1 MKRGTALALAAALL
15 TAAPH
20 PLLAASSGRSSSKDS
35 ASDRHHQRPSA
46 DNAPEPPAGDRDRD
60 RIVRMQAAL
69 REIIQNGILRRMRV
83 GVRVIEA
90 KTGRLFYSARDATL
104 MDPASNQKVL
114 ATTTA
119 LMRLGA
125 DWRFRTELT
134 GLKPTPDGTIVGDVY
149 LRGNGDPTFRSGD
162 LDALANALV
171 RRGVRTIA
179 GAVVADPR
187 RIGADEAIADAEGSD
202 EEPVDATEDTPPGK
216 LSPRVPLVVNH
227 GLMLIRVRPG
237 AEPGRPAE
245 VITTP
250 ADPSFVIHNG
260 AVTAKGKRRARATVR
275 LSVNGSRIQIDVAGR
290 VAADSGGMVFRR
302 RVPHQ
307 ALYAAAL
314 MRASLLAAG
323 ITVRDDARVAQT
335 PPQKGRALPL
345 LAAHESAPLGILLRK
360 INKDSDNDYAE
371 RVLEAAGAEVYGG
384 APTGDKGVRLLREV
398 IGELGLAPA
407 SYVPKNG
414 SGLGHAN
421 RITADAM
428 SALLRTLYLDPRV
441 GPEILQSLSVGG
453 IDGTTR
459 NRFKGTIAAER
470 VRAKTGT
477 LAGKSCL
484 SGLVGDGSDVL
495 VFSILVEGIRGRRL
509 GEVRGAQV
517 GCVNAMMRYAY
528 EADGNRTD
536 AEIARAGA
544 ASDFETGGAS
554 EGEEEV
560 GPATPPPAPAAT
572 PVPLGTASSKQ
583 SDPVDAYLRKAAP
596 PMTPA
601 ATTPAPAAPAPA
613 ATPAAPPPPPRIPRA
628 HW

>member
-1 MKRGTALALAAALL
+1 MTRVLIAAALL
-15 TAAPH
+15 LAISP
-20 PLLAASSGRSSSKDS
+20 PIAASSARSSSKDKKEAKAKDAKEKKD
-35 ASDRHHQRPSA
+35 ASDRHHRGA
-46 DNAPEPPAGDRDRD
+46 DNAPEPPADDRDRD

-69 REIIQNGILRRMRV
+69 REILRGGVLGRVRV
-83 GVRVIEA
+83 GMKVIEA
-90 KTGRLFYSARDATL
+90 RTGRLFFSNRDSTL

-134 GLKPTPDGTIVGDVY
+134 GLTPTPDGTIVGDVY

-162 LDALANALV
+162 LDAMAGALA

-187 RIGADEAIADAEGSD
+187 RIGADEPIVD
-202 EEPVDATEDTPPGK
+202 EDGTDTPVDATEDTPPGA

-237 AEPGRPAE
+237 AESGRPAE
-245 VITTP
+245 VIATP

-260 AVTAKGKRRARATVR
+260 AVTKAKKRSRVTVR

-290 VAADSGGMVFRR
+290 VSAEGGGIVFRR

-307 ALYAAAL
+307 ALYAASL
-314 MRASLLAAG
+314 MRASLQSAG
-323 ITVRDDARVAQT
+323 ITVRDDARVAQA
-335 PPQKGRALPL
+335 PPQKTGRALPL
-345 LAAHESAPLGILLRK
+345 LAVHESAPLGILLRRV
-360 INKDSDNDYAE
+360 NKDSDNDYAE

-398 IGELGLAPA
+398 IGELGLPPG

-453 IDGTTR
+453 VDGTTR

-477 LAGKSCL
+477 LHGKSCL

-495 VFSILVEGIRGRRL
+495 AFSILVEGIRGRRL
-509 GEVRGAQV
+509 REVRGAQV
-517 GCVNAMMRYAY
+517 GCVNAMMRYVY
-528 EADGNRTD
+528 EASEAPRPIEVTRTESATD
-536 AEIARAGA
+536 LE
-544 ASDFETGGAS
+544 SGGAS

-560 GPATPPPAPAAT
+560 TTPQPPPGTAAQSHDDPIDSFLRKQGDKAPTPMPPAPPPAPA
-572 PVPLGTASSKQ
+572 L
-583 SDPVDAYLRKAAP
+583 
-596 PMTPA
+596 
-601 ATTPAPAAPAPA
+601 
-613 ATPAAPPPPPRIPRA
+613 RIPP
-628 HW
+628 HGLW

>member
-1 MKRGTALALAAALL
+1 MRLLRGAVAVGVT
-15 TAAPH
+15 
-20 PLLAASSGRSSSKDS
+20 LLAGSPPGVASSARRSAKEKDA
-35 ASDRHHQRPSA
+35 ASDHHHHRDHRAPA
-46 DNAPEPPAGDRDRD
+46 DNAPEPPPDDRDRD

-69 REIIQNGILRRMRV
+69 REILHGGILGRVRV
-83 GVRVIEA
+83 GMKVVEA
-90 KTGRLFYSARDATL
+90 RTGRLFFSQRDATL

-134 GLKPTPDGTIVGDVY
+134 GLLPTPDGTIVGDVY
-149 LRGNGDPTFRSGD
+149 LRGNGDPTFKSGD

-171 RRGVRTIA
+171 RRGVRAIA

-187 RIGADEAIADAEGSD
+187 RVGADEPIADAESPD
-202 EEPVDATEDTPPGK
+202 EAPVEATEDTPPGK

-237 AEPGRPAE
+237 AEPGRSAE
-245 VITTP
+245 VTTMP
-250 ADPSFVIHNG
+250 ADASFAIHNG
-260 AVTAKGKRRARATVR
+260 AVTKARRGSRVTVR

-290 VAADSGGMVFRR
+290 VSAESGGVLFRR

-314 MRASLLAAG
+314 MRAALQSAG
-323 ITVRDDARVAQT
+323 ITVRDDARVAPT
-335 PPQKGRALPL
+335 PPQKPGHVLPL
-345 LAAHESAPLGILLRK
+345 LALHESAPLGILLRK

-398 IGELGLAPA
+398 IGELGLPPS
-407 SYVPKNG
+407 SYVPRNG

-428 SALLRTLYLDPRV
+428 SALLRTLYLDPRI

-453 IDGTTR
+453 VDGTTR

-477 LAGKSCL
+477 LHGKSCL

-495 VFSILVEGIRGRRL
+495 AFSILVEGIRGRHL
-509 GEVRGAQV
+509 AEVRGAQV
-517 GCVNAMMRYAY
+517 GCVNAMMRYVYDAVGARSRPI
-528 EADGNRTD
+528 EVAHGGPATD
-536 AEIARAGA
+536 Y
-544 ASDFETGGAS
+544 ETGGAS

-560 GPATPPPAPAAT
+560 ATTTAPPGSAAQ
-572 PVPLGTASSKQ
+572 AHE
-583 SDPVDAYLRKAAP
+583 DPIDAYLRKQHD
-596 PMTPA
+596 
-601 ATTPAPAAPAPA
+601 ATTPATPIPLAPAAPRPAP
-613 ATPAAPPPPPRIPRA
+613 TPPPLRVPPHGI
-628 HW
+628 W

>member
-1 MKRGTALALAAALL
+1 VRAVTRFSRGLSGAVALLALSS
-15 TAAPH
+15 PI
-20 PLLAASSGRSSSKDS
+20 AASSARSSPKDG
-35 ASDRHHQRPSA
+35 ASEHHHHHGA
-46 DNAPEPPAGDRDRD
+46 DSAPEPPADDRDRD

-69 REIIQNGILRRMRV
+69 REILRGGVLGRVRV
-83 GVRVIEA
+83 GMKVIEA
-90 KTGRLFYSARDATL
+90 RTGRLFFSNRESTL

-134 GLKPTPDGTIVGDVY
+134 GLAPTADGTIVGDVY

-162 LDALANALV
+162 LDAMAGALA

-187 RIGADEAIADAEGSD
+187 RIGADEPIADAEGI
-202 EEPVDATEDTPPGK
+202 EEDPVDATEDTPPGN

-237 AEPGRPAE
+237 AEAGAPAE

-250 ADPSFVIHNG
+250 ADPSFAIHNG
-260 AVTAKGKRRARATVR
+260 AVTKAKRRSRVTVR

-290 VAADSGGMVFRR
+290 VSTEGGGIVFRR

-307 ALYAAAL
+307 ALYAASL
-314 MRASLLAAG
+314 MRASLQSAG
-323 ITVRDDARVAQT
+323 ITVRDDARVAPT
-335 PPQKGRALPL
+335 PPEKTGRVRPL
-345 LAAHESAPLGILLRK
+345 LAVHESAPLGILLRK

-398 IGELGLAPA
+398 IGELGLPPG

-453 IDGTTR
+453 VDGTTR

-477 LAGKSCL
+477 LHGKSCL

-495 VFSILVEGIRGRRL
+495 AFSILVEGIRGRRL
-509 GEVRGAQV
+509 AEVRGAQV
-517 GCVNAMMRYAY
+517 GCVNAMMRYVH
-528 EADGNRTD
+528 EATEGPRALDVV
-536 AEIARAGA
+536 RAGSA
-544 ASDFETGGAS
+544 TDLETGGAS

-560 GPATPPPAPAAT
+560 P
-572 PVPLGTASSKQ
+572 
-583 SDPVDAYLRKAAP
+583 
-596 PMTPA
+596 
-601 ATTPAPAAPAPA
+601 TPAPATGTAAQSHEDPIDAFMRKQRENAAPASAPA
-613 ATPAAPPPPPRIPRA
+613 LPAVPAPPSLRIPPRGI
-628 HW
+628 W

>member
-1 MKRGTALALAAALL
+1 MRAASGRLAIAAALL
-15 TAAPH
+15 AMSAPGF
-20 PLLAASSGRSSSKDS
+20 ASGSRSSSSSKDAA
-35 ASDRHHQRPSA
+35 ASDRHHHHAPA
-46 DNAPEPPAGDRDRD
+46 DNAPEPAADDHDRD

-69 REIIQNGILRRMRV
+69 RDILRGGILGRLRVGMRV
-83 GVRVIEA
+83 VEA
-90 KTGRLFYSARDATL
+90 RTGRLFYSQRDATL

-125 DWRFRTELT
+125 DWRFHTELT
-134 GLKPTPDGTIVGDVY
+134 GLAPTPDGTIVGDVY

-162 LDALANALV
+162 LDAMAAALA
-171 RRGVRTIA
+171 RRGVRSIA

-187 RIGADEAIADAEGSD
+187 RIGADEPIEDGEVTADDGKP
-202 EEPVDATEDTPPGK
+202 PVDATENTPPGE

-237 AEPGRPAE
+237 AESGRPAE
-245 VITTP
+245 VTTTP
-250 ADPSFVIHNG
+250 ADPSFAIHNG
-260 AVTAKGKRRARATVR
+260 AVTKAKKRSRVTVR
-275 LSVNGSRIQIDVAGR
+275 LSINGSRIQIDVSGR
-290 VAADSGGMVFRR
+290 VAADSGGVVFRR

-314 MRASLLAAG
+314 MRASLQAAG
-323 ITVRDDARVAQT
+323 ITVRDDARVAPT
-335 PPQKGRALPL
+335 PVQKAGHVLPL
-345 LAAHESAPLGILLRK
+345 LAVHESAPLGILLRK

-384 APTGDKGVRLLREV
+384 APTGEKGVRLLREV
-398 IGELGLAPA
+398 IGELGLLPG

-453 IDGTTR
+453 VDGTTR

-477 LAGKSCL
+477 LHGKSCL

-495 VFSILVEGIRGRRL
+495 AFSILVEGIRGRHL
-509 GEVRGAQV
+509 AEVRGAQV
-517 GCVNAMMRYAY
+517 GCVNAMMRYVYDAAGAPRPL
-528 EADGNRTD
+528 EA
-536 AEIARAGA
+536 ARAGA
-544 ASDFETGGAS
+544 TADLETGGAS

-560 GPATPPPAPAAT
+560 PVTQPPAGSAAQAHEDPIDAFLRKQREAAAPPAGASPPTPPAPT
-572 PVPLGTASSKQ
+572 PPG
-583 SDPVDAYLRKAAP
+583 
-596 PMTPA
+596 
-601 ATTPAPAAPAPA
+601 
-613 ATPAAPPPPPRIPRA
+613 PPPLRIPPRGL
-628 HW
+628 W

>member
-1 MKRGTALALAAALL
+1 MRAVKRGSALALAAALL

-20 PLLAASSGRSSSKDS
+20 PLLAASSRRSSSKDS

-202 EEPVDATEDTPPGK
+202 AEPVDATEDTPPGK

-237 AEPGRPAE
+237 AEPGAHAE
-245 VITTP
+245 VSTTP

-260 AVTAKGKRRARATVR
+260 AVTKAKSRSRVTVR

-290 VAADSGGMVFRR
+290 VAAQHGGIVFRR

-307 ALYAAAL
+307 ALYAASL
-314 MRASLLAAG
+314 MRAALQSAG
-323 ITVRDDARVAQT
+323 ITVRDDARVAPT
-335 PPQKGRALPL
+335 PPQKAGHVLPL
-345 LAAHESAPLGILLRK
+345 LALHESAPLGILLRK

-398 IGELGLAPA
+398 IGELGLPPG

-428 SALLRTLYLDPRV
+428 STLLRTLYLDPRV

-453 IDGTTR
+453 VDGTTR

-477 LAGKSCL
+477 LHGKSCL

-495 VFSILVEGIRGRRL
+495 AFSILVEGIRGRRL
-509 GEVRGAQV
+509 AEVRGAQV
-517 GCVNAMMRYAY
+517 GCVNAMMRYVF
-528 EADGNRTD
+528 EASEGVTRPLD
-536 AEIARAGA
+536 IARA
-544 ASDFETGGAS
+544 ASTTDLETGGAS
-554 EGEEEV
+554 EGEEEITT
-560 GPATPPPAPAAT
+560 PAL
-572 PVPLGTASSKQ
+572 PLGTAAQ
-583 SDPVDAYLRKAAP
+583 SHEDPIDAYLRKQRDNAAAP
-596 PMTPA
+596 A
-601 ATTPAPAAPAPA
+601 AAAPAAPIPVV
-613 ATPAAPPPPPRIPRA
+613 PPPPAFRIPP
-628 HW
+628 HGIW

>member
-1 MKRGTALALAAALL
+1 LLAVASP
-15 TAAPH
+15 TAASTP
-20 PLLAASSGRSSSKDS
+20 
-35 ASDRHHQRPSA
+35 RPSA
-46 DNAPEPPAGDRDRD
+46 KDKASEHKQQRAPLDNAPEPPAGDRDRD
-60 RIVRMQAAL
+60 RIVRMQSAL
-69 REIIQNGILRRMRV
+69 REILQSGALRKFRV
-83 GVRVIEA
+83 GMKVVEA
-90 KTGRLFYSARDATL
+90 RTGRLFYSQHDATL

-119 LMRLGA
+119 IMRLGA

-134 GLKPTPDGTIVGDVY
+134 GLTPTADGAIVGDVY

-162 LDALANALV
+162 LDAMAGALA

-187 RIGADEAIADAEGSD
+187 RIGADETIADADGPD
-202 EEPVDATEDTPPGK
+202 GEPVDATEDTPPGK
-216 LSPRVPLVVNH
+216 LSPRAPLVVNH

-245 VITTP
+245 VSTTP

-260 AVTAKGKRRARATVR
+260 AVTKAKRRSRVTVR
-275 LSVNGSRIQIDVAGR
+275 LSVNGSRIQIEVAGR
-290 VAADSGGMVFRR
+290 VAAEGGGVVFRR

-314 MRASLLAAG
+314 MRASLLSAG
-323 ITVRDDARVAQT
+323 ITVRDDVRVAPT
-335 PPQKGRALPL
+335 PPQKGGRALPL
-345 LAAHESAPLGILLRK
+345 LAAHQSAPLGILLRK

-384 APTGDKGVRLLREV
+384 TPTGDKGVRLLREV
-398 IGELGLAPA
+398 IGELGLPPG

-453 IDGTTR
+453 VDGTTR

-477 LAGKSCL
+477 LHGKSCL

-495 VFSILVEGIRGRRL
+495 AFSILVEGIRGRRL
-509 GEVRGAQV
+509 AEVRGAQV
-517 GCVNAMMRYAY
+517 GCVNAMMRYVY
-528 EADGNRTD
+528 ESADSP
-536 AEIARAGA
+536 RALAVTHAGSP
-544 ASDFETGGAS
+544 SDLETGGAS

-560 GPATPPPAPAAT
+560 
-572 PVPLGTASSKQ
+572 
-583 SDPVDAYLRKAAP
+583 
-596 PMTPA
+596 
-601 ATTPAPAAPAPA
+601 
-613 ATPAAPPPPPRIPRA
+613 AAPPPIGTAAQA
-628 HW
+628 HE

>member
-1 MKRGTALALAAALL
+1 MRAVKRFPASIAGVAALL
-15 TAAPH
+15 AVS
-20 PLLAASSGRSSSKDS
+20 PLTAASSSRSSSKDG
-35 ASDRHHQRPSA
+35 ASEHRHHRPAA

-69 REIIQNGILRRMRV
+69 REIIQNGPLRRFRVGMRV
-83 GVRVIEA
+83 VEA
-90 KTGRLFYSARDATL
+90 RTGRLFYSQRDGTL

-125 DWRFRTELT
+125 DWRFRTELS
-134 GLKPTPDGTIVGDVY
+134 GLTPTADGTIVGDVY

-162 LDALANALV
+162 LDAMAGALA
-171 RRGVRTIA
+171 RRGVRTVA
-179 GAVVADPR
+179 GAVIADPR
-187 RIGADEAIADAEGSD
+187 RIGADEPIAGAEGG
-202 EEPVDATEDTPPGK
+202 EPVDATEDTPPGE

-237 AEPGRPAE
+237 AEPGAPAE
-245 VITTP
+245 VSTTP
-250 ADPSFVIHNG
+250 ADPSFAIHNG
-260 AVTAKGKRRARATVR
+260 AVTKAQRRSRVTVR

-290 VAADSGGMVFRR
+290 VSAERGGIVFRR

-314 MRASLLAAG
+314 MRASLQAAG
-323 ITVRDDARVAQT
+323 ITVRDDARVAPT
-335 PPQKGRALPL
+335 PPQKSGRALPL
-345 LAAHESAPLGILLRK
+345 LALHTSAPLGILLRK

-398 IGELGLAPA
+398 IGELGLSPG
-407 SYVPKNG
+407 SYVPRNG

-421 RITADAM
+421 RITAEAM

-453 IDGTTR
+453 VDGTTR

-477 LAGKSCL
+477 LHGKSCL

-495 VFSILVEGIRGRRL
+495 AFSILVEGIRGRRL
-509 GEVRGAQV
+509 AEVRGAQV
-517 GCVNAMMRYAY
+517 GCVNAMMRYVY
-528 EADGNRTD
+528 EAADGAKPIEVARGGTATD
-536 AEIARAGA
+536 Y
-544 ASDFETGGAS
+544 ETGGAS

-560 GPATPPPAPAAT
+560 SAPPPP
-572 PVPLGTASSKQ
+572 GTAAQ
-583 SDPVDAYLRKAAP
+583 THEDPIDSFLRKQRDNA
-596 PMTPA
+596 
-601 ATTPAPAAPAPA
+601 APAAPAP
-613 ATPAAPPPPPRIPRA
+613 PIPAPPPLPTLRIPRRGI
-628 HW
+628 W

>member
-1 MKRGTALALAAALL
+1 MRGFPSAFIAGVAALL
-15 TAAPH
+15 AVS
-20 PLLAASSGRSSSKDS
+20 PLTAASSSRSSSKDG
-35 ASDRHHQRPSA
+35 AAEHRHHRAAA

-60 RIVRMQAAL
+60 RIVRMQGAL
-69 REIIQNGILRRMRV
+69 REIIQNGVLKRLRV
-83 GVRVIEA
+83 GVRVVEA
-90 KTGRLFYSARDATL
+90 RTGRLFYSQRDGTL

-125 DWRFRTELT
+125 DWRFRTELS
-134 GLKPTPDGTIVGDVY
+134 GLTPTADGTIVGDVY

-162 LDALANALV
+162 LDAMAGALA

-179 GAVVADPR
+179 GAVIADPR
-187 RIGADEAIADAEGSD
+187 RIGADEPIADAGGGD
-202 EEPVDATEDTPPGK
+202 GEPVDATEDTPPGE

-237 AEPGRPAE
+237 AEPGAPAE
-245 VITTP
+245 VSTTP
-250 ADPSFVIHNG
+250 ADPSFAIHNG
-260 AVTAKGKRRARATVR
+260 AVTKAKRRSRVTVR
-275 LSVNGSRIQIDVAGR
+275 LSVNGSRIQIDVAGHVSAER
-290 VAADSGGMVFRR
+290 GGIVFRR

-314 MRASLLAAG
+314 MRASLQAAG
-323 ITVRDDARVAQT
+323 ITVRDDARVATT
-335 PPQKGRALPL
+335 PPQKSGRALPL
-345 LAAHESAPLGILLRK
+345 LALHTSAPLGILLRK

-398 IGELGLAPA
+398 IGELGLSPG
-407 SYVPKNG
+407 SYVPRNG

-421 RITADAM
+421 RITAEAM

-453 IDGTTR
+453 VDGTTR

-477 LAGKSCL
+477 LHGKSCL

-495 VFSILVEGIRGRRL
+495 AFSILVEGIRGRKL
-509 GEVRGAQV
+509 AEVRGAQV
-517 GCVNAMMRYAY
+517 GCVNAMMRYVY
-528 EADGNRTD
+528 EA
-536 AEIARAGA
+536 AEGAKPIEVARGGAG
-544 ASDFETGGAS
+544 SDYETGGAS

-560 GPATPPPAPAAT
+560 AAPLPP
-572 PVPLGTASSKQ
+572 GTAAQ
-583 SDPVDAYLRKAAP
+583 THEDPIDSFLRKQRDNA
-596 PMTPA
+596 
-601 ATTPAPAAPAPA
+601 APAAPAP
-613 ATPAAPPPPPRIPRA
+613 PIPAPPPPPALRIPRRGI
-628 HW
+628 W

>member
-1 MKRGTALALAAALL
+1 MNARPLMIGAAVLALSSAG
-15 TAAPH
+15 
-20 PLLAASSGRSSSKDS
+20 AASASRSSSKDAA
-35 ASDRHHQRPSA
+35 ASDRHHHHASA
-46 DNAPEPPAGDRDRD
+46 DNAPEPPPDDRDRD
-60 RIVRMQAAL
+60 RIVKMQAAL
-69 REIIQNGILRRMRV
+69 RDILRGGILGRVRVGMRV
-83 GVRVIEA
+83 VEA
-90 KTGRLFYSARDATL
+90 RTGRLFYSQRDGTL

-134 GLKPTPDGTIVGDVY
+134 GPAPTTDGTIVGDVY

-162 LDALANALV
+162 LDAMAAALA

-187 RIGADEAIADAEGSD
+187 RIGADEPIVDGESAEDDGK
-202 EEPVDATEDTPPGK
+202 PPIDATENTPPGE

-237 AEPGRPAE
+237 VEPGAPAE
-245 VITTP
+245 VTTTP

-260 AVTAKGKRRARATVR
+260 AVTKAKRRSHVTVR
-275 LSVNGSRIQIDVAGR
+275 LSINGSRIQIDVEGR
-290 VAADSGGMVFRR
+290 VSAERGGIVFRR

-314 MRASLLAAG
+314 MRASLQAAG
-323 ITVRDDARVAQT
+323 VTVRDDARVAPT
-335 PPQKGRALPL
+335 PPQRSGHVAPL
-345 LAAHESAPLGILLRK
+345 LAVHESAPLGILLRK

-384 APTGDKGVRLLREV
+384 SPTGEKGVRLLREV
-398 IGELGLAPA
+398 IGELGLPPG

-453 IDGTTR
+453 VDGTTR

-477 LAGKSCL
+477 LRGKSCL

-495 VFSILVEGIRGRRL
+495 AFSILVEGIRGRRL
-509 GEVRGAQV
+509 AEVRGAQV
-517 GCVNAMMRYAY
+517 GCVNAMMRYVY
-528 EADGNRTD
+528 D
-536 AEIARAGA
+536 AEGARPVDIARAGST
-544 ASDFETGGAS
+544 SDLETGGAS

-560 GPATPPPAPAAT
+560 ATTQPPP
-572 PVPLGTASSKQ
+572 GTAAQ
-583 SDPVDAYLRKAAP
+583 SHEDPIDAFLRKQRD
-596 PMTPA
+596 
-601 ATTPAPAAPAPA
+601 ATAAPAAP
-613 ATPAAPPPPPRIPRA
+613 PAAPTPPALRIPPRGV
-628 HW
+628 W

>member
-1 MKRGTALALAAALL
+1 MRRRLALLVVVAALAAPAPVVS
-15 TAAPH
+15 AARAPSKAKDKN
-20 PLLAASSGRSSSKDS
+20 AASDPRHSK
-35 ASDRHHQRPSA
+35 PL
-46 DNAPEPPAGDRDRD
+46 DNAPEPAAGDRDRE

-69 REIIQNGILRRMRV
+69 REIIQGSVLRRLRV
-83 GVRVIEA
+83 GVRVVEA
-90 KTGRLFYSARDATL
+90 RTGRLFYSQRDGVL

-119 LMRLGA
+119 LLRLGA
-125 DWRFRTELT
+125 EWRFRTELS
-134 GLKPTPDGTIVGDVY
+134 GVAPTPDGTIVGDVY

-162 LDALANALV
+162 MEALATALV
-171 RRGVRTIA
+171 RRGVRHIA
-179 GAVVADPR
+179 GAIVADPR
-187 RIGADEAIADAEGSD
+187 RIGADEPVADEQAGD
-202 EEPVDATEDTPPGK
+202 DPVEATEDTPPGK

-227 GLMLIRVRPG
+227 GLLVVRVRPG
-237 AEPGRPAE
+237 AEPGAPAE
-245 VITTP
+245 VSTSP
-250 ADPSFVIHNG
+250 ADASFVIKNG
-260 AVTAKGKRRARATVR
+260 ARTKAKRRSNVTVR
-275 LSVNGSRIQIDVAGR
+275 LSVSGSRIQIDVAGR
-290 VAADSGGMVFRR
+290 VSQEGHGMVFRR

-314 MRASLLAAG
+314 MRAALQSAG
-323 ITVRDDARVAQT
+323 ITVRDDARVQPMPA
-335 PPQKGRALPL
+335 PKAGRRLPL
-345 LAAHESAPLGILLRK
+345 LAVHESAPLGVLMRK

-384 APTGDKGVRLLREV
+384 APTGENGVRLLREV
-398 IGELGLAPA
+398 IGELGLPPG

-428 SALLRTLYLDPRV
+428 SSLLRTLYLDPRV

-459 NRFKGTIAAER
+459 NRFKGTLAAER

-477 LAGKSCL
+477 LHGKSCL

-495 VFSILVEGIRGRRL
+495 VFSILVEGIRGRHL
-509 GEVRGAQV
+509 AAVRGAQV

-528 EADGNRTD
+528 EADGNRSEAAIGQT
-536 AEIARAGA
+536 GA
-544 ASDFETGGAS
+544 SYDWETGGVS

-560 GPATPPPAPAAT
+560 RAPAPVSLPAAT
-572 PVPLGTASSKQ
+572 TGQKPE
-583 SDPVDAYLRKAAP
+583 DPVDAVLRRAA
-596 PMTPA
+596 
-601 ATTPAPAAPAPA
+601 PAPAAPAAPVV
-613 ATPAAPPPPPRIPRA
+613 PAAPPAPRRLPRA

>member
-1 MKRGTALALAAALL
+1 MKMRRALLAAALL
-15 TAAPH
+15 LAMSP
-20 PLLAASSGRSSSKDS
+20 PIAASSARSSSSKDTK
-35 ASDRHHQRPSA
+35 AKNAQEKKDKKDATDRHHRGA
-46 DNAPEPPAGDRDRD
+46 DNAPEPAADDPARD

-69 REIIQNGILRRMRV
+69 REILRGGVLGRVRV
-83 GVRVIEA
+83 GMKVIEA
-90 KTGRLFYSARDATL
+90 RTGRLFFSNRDSTL

-134 GLKPTPDGTIVGDVY
+134 GLTPTPDGTIVGDVY

-162 LDALANALV
+162 LDAMAGALA

-187 RIGADEAIADAEGSD
+187 RIGADEPIVD
-202 EEPVDATEDTPPGK
+202 EDGTDTPVDATEDSPPGA

-245 VITTP
+245 VIATP

-260 AVTAKGKRRARATVR
+260 AVTKAKKRSRVTVR

-290 VAADSGGMVFRR
+290 VQAEGGGIVFRR

-307 ALYAAAL
+307 ALYAASL
-314 MRASLLAAG
+314 MRASLQSAG
-323 ITVRDDARVAQT
+323 ITVRDDARVAQA
-335 PPQKGRALPL
+335 PPQKSGRALPL
-345 LAAHESAPLGILLRK
+345 LAVHESAPLGILLRK

-398 IGELGLAPA
+398 IGELGLPPG

-453 IDGTTR
+453 VDGTTR

-477 LAGKSCL
+477 LHGKSCL

-495 VFSILVEGIRGRRL
+495 AFSILVEGIRGRRL
-509 GEVRGAQV
+509 REVRGAQV
-517 GCVNAMMRYAY
+517 GCVNAMMRYVF
-528 EADGNRTD
+528 EATATPGMIDVART
-536 AEIARAGA
+536 EA
-544 ASDFETGGAS
+544 ATDLETGGAS
-554 EGEEEV
+554 EGEEEEV
-560 GPATPPPAPAAT
+560 ATHAPSGGAAQSHDDPIDSFLRKQRDNAAAAPAAA
-572 PVPLGTASSKQ
+572 PSVP
-583 SDPVDAYLRKAAP
+583 P
-596 PMTPA
+596 TPA
-601 ATTPAPAAPAPA
+601 L
-613 ATPAAPPPPPRIPRA
+613 RIPP
-628 HW
+628 HGIW